1 MGRRPNLQLI
11 QLISREVYTD
21 PFVLC
26 MTQNKML
33 IYVADRTHAYQKKI
47 LDEHEKKLGMARDEY
62 HRKLWKER
70 DRERLKFNPSP
81 DSRYKYTKGV
91 RVGTASHLGLSV
103 PPAARRWYRKTFP
116 PGARAT
122 QCLEAQ
128 ILQIVQCIKS
138 LEPSRRTAFLD
149 QFQEAI
155 ENYHF
160 YAQVPPIAAGAVPY
174 RTLPD
179 ILFLSILRASSR
191 YSHRLTPK
199 AARPLHAGIGNL
211 RLHAA

>member
-81 DSRYKYTKGV
+81 DSRYKGQPLPGNPIPASWFIKTALHASTK
-91 RVGTASHLGLSV
+91 L
-103 PPAARRWYRKTFP
+103 
-116 PGARAT
+116 
-122 QCLEAQ
+122 
-128 ILQIVQCIKS
+128 
-138 LEPSRRTAFLD
+138 RTA
-149 QFQEAI
+149 
-155 ENYHF
+155 N
-160 YAQVPPIAAGAVPY
+160 G
-174 RTLPD
+174 R
-179 ILFLSILRASSR
+179 R
-191 YSHRLTPK
+191 RLICDV
-199 AARPLHAGIGNL
+199 RRI
-211 RLHAA
+211 